1 MIIVDMIIVAERVNV
16 MIRISLFDHGVI
28 SSLTVKLSDIEIY
41 WTVSTSVLGV
51 MGWNVAGKFSSFFA
65 LTTAKH

>member
-1 MIIVDMIIVAERVNV
+1 

-65 LTTAKH
+65 LITAKHQL